1 MAEGEIA
8 FRLLMPTAGIP
19 GAAPLVSRVAGYERA
34 VRHAI

>member
-19 GAAPLVSRVAGYERA
+19 EAASLVPWVAGYGRA
-34 VRHAI
+34 IRHAI